1 MLLRDFISGAR
12 LAMTSAEAMSPGYSA
27 EESKALV
34 ARLCKEVLG
43 VESYTHIIEPSLE
56 IPPVKEPVLREALTR
71 LLKGEPIQYILGY
84 EYFMDRRFNV
94 SPAVLI
100 PRPETEILCRE
111 ALALSR
117 EGDRALDLCTGSGC
131 IAWTLSLAG
140 LETVGVDISPEAL
153 AIASSQPFKG
163 PSPKFLLKDVL
174 EGPSDFEEGIFDL
187 IVSNPPYVRESEKA
201 LMRTNVLDYEPSLAL
216 FVKDADPLVFYNAV
230 ASFAKSLLKPG
241 GHGFVEINEALG
253 EETAAVFSAAG
264 FSEVNI
270 LRDFNMKMRVV
281 AFQKRP

>member
-12 LAMTSAEAMSPGYSA
+12 LALTSAEAMSPGYSA

-153 AIASSQPFKG
+153 AIASSQPFDG

-174 EGPSDFEEGIFDL
+174 EGPSGFEEGIFDL

-230 ASFAKSLLKPG
+230 ASFAKLLLKPG

-264 FSEVNI
+264 FSEVRI
-270 LRDFNMKMRVV
+270 LRDFDMKMRVV
-281 AFQKRP
+281 TFKKRP

>member
-12 LAMTSAEAMSPGYSA
+12 LALNSAEAMSPGYSA

-43 VESYTHIIEPSLE
+43 VESYAHILEPSLE

-71 LLKGEPIQYILGY
+71 LLKGEPLQYILGY

-94 SPAVLI
+94 SPAGLI

-111 ALALSR
+111 ALALSG

-153 AIASSQPFKG
+153 AIASSQPFDG

-174 EGPSDFEEGIFDL
+174 EGPSGFEEGIFDL

-216 FVKDADPLVFYNAV
+216 FVKDADPLVFYDAV

-264 FSEVNI
+264 FSEVRI

>member
-12 LAMTSAEAMSPGYSA
+12 LALTSAEAMSPGYPA

-43 VESYTHIIEPSLE
+43 VESYAHILEPSLE

-71 LLKGEPIQYILGY
+71 LLKGEPLQYILGY

-153 AIASSQPFKG
+153 AIASSQPFDG

-174 EGPSDFEEGIFDL
+174 EGPSGFDEGIFDL

-216 FVKDADPLVFYNAV
+216 FVEDADPLVFYNAV

>member
-12 LAMTSAEAMSPGYSA
+12 LALTSAEAMSPGYSA

-71 LLKGEPIQYILGY
+71 LLEGEPLQYILGY

-153 AIASSQPFKG
+153 AIASSQPFDG

-174 EGPSDFEEGIFDL
+174 EGPSGFEEGIFDL

-230 ASFAKSLLKPG
+230 ASFAKLLLKPG

-264 FSEVNI
+264 FSEVRI
-270 LRDFNMKMRVV
+270 LRDFDMKMRVV
-281 AFQKRP
+281 TFKKRP

>member
-12 LAMTSAEAMSPGYSA
+12 LALTSAEAMSPGYSA

-71 LLKGEPIQYILGY
+71 LLKGEPLQYILGY

-153 AIASSQPFKG
+153 AIASSQPFDG

-216 FVKDADPLVFYNAV
+216 FVKDADPLVFYDAV
-230 ASFAKSLLKPG
+230 ASFAKLLLKPG

-264 FSEVNI
+264 FSEVRI
-270 LRDFNMKMRVV
+270 LRDFDMKMRVV
-281 AFQKRP
+281 TFKKRP

>member
-12 LAMTSAEAMSPGYSA
+12 LALTSAEAMSPGYSA

-153 AIASSQPFKG
+153 AIASSQPFDG

-174 EGPSDFEEGIFDL
+174 EGPSGFEEGLFDL

-201 LMRTNVLDYEPSLAL
+201 LMRKNVLDYEPSLAL

-230 ASFAKSLLKPG
+230 ASFAKLLLKPG

-264 FSEVNI
+264 FSEVRI
-270 LRDFNMKMRVV
+270 LRDFDTKMRVV
-281 AFQKRP
+281 TFKKRS

>member
-12 LAMTSAEAMSPGYSA
+12 LALTSAEAMSPGYPA

-43 VESYTHIIEPSLE
+43 VESYTHIIEPGFE
-56 IPPVKEPVLREALTR
+56 IPAIQEPVLQDALRR
-71 LLKGEPIQYILGY
+71 LLEGEPLQYILGY

-153 AIASSQPFKG
+153 AIASSQPFDG

-174 EGPSDFEEGIFDL
+174 EGPSGFEEGIFDL

-230 ASFAKSLLKPG
+230 ASFAKLLLKPG

-264 FSEVNI
+264 FSEVRI
-270 LRDFNMKMRVV
+270 LRDFDMKMRVV
-281 AFQKRP
+281 TFKKRP

>member
-12 LAMTSAEAMSPGYSA
+12 LALTSAEAMSPGYSA

-43 VESYTHIIEPSLE
+43 VESYTHIIEPTLE
-56 IPPVKEPVLREALTR
+56 IPPVKEPVLRDALTR
-71 LLKGEPIQYILGY
+71 LLKGEPLQYILGY

-117 EGDRALDLCTGSGC
+117 GGDRALDLCTGSGC

-153 AIASSQPFKG
+153 AIASSQPFDG

-174 EGPSDFEEGIFDL
+174 EGPSGFD
-187 IVSNPPYVRESEKA
+187 
-201 LMRTNVLDYEPSLAL
+201 
-216 FVKDADPLVFYNAV
+216 
-230 ASFAKSLLKPG
+230 
-241 GHGFVEINEALG
+241 
-253 EETAAVFSAAG
+253 
-264 FSEVNI
+264 
-270 LRDFNMKMRVV
+270 
-281 AFQKRP
+281 

>member
-12 LAMTSAEAMSPGYSA
+12 LALTSAEAMSPGYSA

-43 VESYTHIIEPSLE
+43 VESYAHILEPSLE

-71 LLKGEPIQYILGY
+71 LLKGEPLQYILGY

-153 AIASSQPFKG
+153 AIASSQPFDG

-174 EGPSDFEEGIFDL
+174 EGPSGFEEGIFDL

-230 ASFAKSLLKPG
+230 ASFAKLLLKPG

-264 FSEVNI
+264 FSEVRI
-270 LRDFNMKMRVV
+270 LRDFDMKMRVV
-281 AFQKRP
+281 TFKKRP

>member
-12 LAMTSAEAMSPGYSA
+12 LALNSAEAMSPGYSA

-43 VESYTHIIEPSLE
+43 VESYTHILEPSLE

-140 LETVGVDISPEAL
+140 LQTVAVDISPEAL
-153 AIASSQPFKG
+153 AIASSQPFDG
-163 PSPKFLLKDVL
+163 PSPKFLLKNVL
-174 EGPSDFEEGIFDL
+174 EGPSGFEEGLFDL

-201 LMRTNVLDYEPSLAL
+201 LMRKNVLDYEPSLAL

-230 ASFAKSLLKPG
+230 ASFAKLLLKPG
-241 GHGFVEINEALG
+241 GHGFVEINEAFG
-253 EETAAVFSAAG
+253 KETAAIFSAAG
-264 FSEVNI
+264 FSEVRI
-270 LRDFNMKMRVV
+270 LRDFDTKMRVV
-281 AFQKRP
+281 TFKKRL

>member
-12 LAMTSAEAMSPGYSA
+12 LALTSAEAMSPGYSA

-43 VESYTHIIEPSLE
+43 VESYAHILEPSLE

-71 LLKGEPIQYILGY
+71 LLEGEPLQYILGY

-153 AIASSQPFKG
+153 AIASSQPFDG

-253 EETAAVFSAAG
+253 EETAAAFSAAG

>member
-12 LAMTSAEAMSPGYSA
+12 LALTSAEAMSPGYSA

-153 AIASSQPFKG
+153 AIASSQPFDG

-174 EGPSDFEEGIFDL
+174 EGPSGFDEGIFDL

-216 FVKDADPLVFYNAV
+216 FVKDADPLVFYDAV

-264 FSEVNI
+264 FSEVRI
-270 LRDFNMKMRVV
+270 LRDFDMKMRVV
-281 AFQKRP
+281 TFKKRP

>member
-12 LAMTSAEAMSPGYSA
+12 LALTSAEAMSPSYSA

-43 VESYTHIIEPSLE
+43 VESYTHIIEPTLE

-117 EGDRALDLCTGSGC
+117 EGDRALD
-131 IAWTLSLAG
+131 
-140 LETVGVDISPEAL
+140 P
-153 AIASSQPFKG
+153 
-163 PSPKFLLKDVL
+163 
-174 EGPSDFEEGIFDL
+174 
-187 IVSNPPYVRESEKA
+187 
-201 LMRTNVLDYEPSLAL
+201 
-216 FVKDADPLVFYNAV
+216 
-230 ASFAKSLLKPG
+230 
-241 GHGFVEINEALG
+241 
-253 EETAAVFSAAG
+253 
-264 FSEVNI
+264 
-270 LRDFNMKMRVV
+270 
-281 AFQKRP
+281 

>member
-140 LETVGVDISPEAL
+140 LQTVAVDISPEAL
-153 AIASSQPFKG
+153 AVASSQPFDG
-163 PSPKFLLKDVL
+163 PSPKFLLKNVL
-174 EGPSDFEEGIFDL
+174 EGPSGFEEGLFDL

-201 LMRTNVLDYEPSLAL
+201 LMRKNVLDYEPSLAL

-230 ASFAKSLLKPG
+230 ASFAKLLLKPG
-241 GHGFVEINEALG
+241 GHGFVEINEAFG
-253 EETAAVFSAAG
+253 KETAAIFSAAG
-264 FSEVNI
+264 FSEVRI
-270 LRDFNMKMRVV
+270 LRDFDTKMRVV
-281 AFQKRP
+281 TFKKRS

>member
-12 LAMTSAEAMSPGYSA
+12 LALTSAEAMSPGYSA

-140 LETVGVDISPEAL
+140 LQTVAVDISPEAL
-153 AIASSQPFKG
+153 AIASSQPFDG
-163 PSPKFLLKDVL
+163 PSPKFLLKNVL
-174 EGPSDFEEGIFDL
+174 EGPSGFEEGLFDL

-201 LMRTNVLDYEPSLAL
+201 LMRKNVLDYEPSLAL

-230 ASFAKSLLKPG
+230 ASFAKLLLKPG
-241 GHGFVEINEALG
+241 GHGFVEINEAFG
-253 EETAAVFSAAG
+253 KETAAIFSAAG
-264 FSEVNI
+264 FSEVRI
-270 LRDFNMKMRVV
+270 LRDFDTKMRVV
-281 AFQKRP
+281 TFKKRP

>member
-12 LAMTSAEAMSPGYSA
+12 LALNSAEAMSPGYSA

-140 LETVGVDISPEAL
+140 LETVGVDISPEAI
-153 AIASSQPFKG
+153 AIASSQPFDG

-174 EGPSDFEEGIFDL
+174 EGPSGFEEGIFDL

-230 ASFAKSLLKPG
+230 ASFAKLLLKPG

-264 FSEVNI
+264 FSEVRI
-270 LRDFNMKMRVV
+270 LRDFDMKMRVV
-281 AFQKRP
+281 TFKKRP

>member
-12 LAMTSAEAMSPGYSA
+12 LALTSAEAMSPGYSA

-140 LETVGVDISPEAL
+140 LQTVAVDISPEAL
-153 AIASSQPFKG
+153 AVASSQPFDG

-174 EGPSDFEEGIFDL
+174 EGPSGFEEGFFDL

-201 LMRTNVLDYEPSLAL
+201 LMRKNVLDYEPSLAL

-264 FSEVNI
+264 FSEVRI
-270 LRDFNMKMRVV
+270 LRDFDTKMRVV
-281 AFQKRP
+281 TFKKRP

>member
-12 LAMTSAEAMSPGYSA
+12 LALTSAEAMSPGYSA

-43 VESYTHIIEPSLE
+43 VESYAHILEPSLE
-56 IPPVKEPVLREALTR
+56 IPPVKEPVLRDALTR
-71 LLKGEPIQYILGY
+71 LLKGEPLQYILGY

-100 PRPETEILCRE
+100 PRPETGLLCRE

-153 AIASSQPFKG
+153 AIASSQPVGG
-163 PSPKFLLKDVL
+163 PSPRFLRKDVL

-230 ASFAKSLLKPG
+230 ASFAKLLLKPG

-264 FSEVNI
+264 FSEVRI
-270 LRDFNMKMRVV
+270 LRDFDMKMRVV
-281 AFQKRP
+281 TFKKRP

>member
-12 LAMTSAEAMSPGYSA
+12 LALTSAEAMSPGYSA

-153 AIASSQPFKG
+153 AIASSQPFDG

-174 EGPSDFEEGIFDL
+174 EGPSGFEEGIFDL

-216 FVKDADPLVFYNAV
+216 FVKDADPLVFYDAV

-264 FSEVNI
+264 FSEVRI
-270 LRDFNMKMRVV
+270 LRDFDMKMRVV
-281 AFQKRP
+281 TFKKRP

>member
-12 LAMTSAEAMSPGYSA
+12 LALTSAEAMSPGYSA

-71 LLKGEPIQYILGY
+71 LLKGEPLQYILGY

-140 LETVGVDISPEAL
+140 LQTVAVDISPEAL
-153 AIASSQPFKG
+153 AIASSQPFDG

-174 EGPSDFEEGIFDL
+174 EGPSGFEEGLFDL

-201 LMRTNVLDYEPSLAL
+201 LMRKNVLDYEPSLAL
-216 FVKDADPLVFYNAV
+216 FVKDADPLVFYDAV
-230 ASFAKSLLKPG
+230 ASFAKLLLKPG

-253 EETAAVFSAAG
+253 DQTASVFSSAG
-264 FSEVNI
+264 FSEVRI
-270 LRDFNMKMRVV
+270 LRDFDTKMRVV
-281 AFQKRP
+281 TFKKRP

>member
-12 LAMTSAEAMSPGYSA
+12 LALTSAEAMSPGYSA

-43 VESYTHIIEPSLE
+43 VESYAHILEPSLE

-71 LLKGEPIQYILGY
+71 LLKGEPLQYILGY

-94 SPAVLI
+94 SPAGLI

-153 AIASSQPFKG
+153 AIASSQPFDG

-174 EGPSDFEEGIFDL
+174 EGPSGFEEGIFDL

-216 FVKDADPLVFYNAV
+216 FVKDADPLVFYDAV

-264 FSEVNI
+264 FSEVRI

>member
-12 LAMTSAEAMSPGYSA
+12 LALNSAEAMSPGYSA

-43 VESYTHIIEPSLE
+43 VESYAHILEPSLE

-71 LLKGEPIQYILGY
+71 LLKGEPLQYILGY

-153 AIASSQPFKG
+153 AIASSQPFDG

-174 EGPSDFEEGIFDL
+174 EGPSGFEEGIFDL
-187 IVSNPPYVRESEKA
+187 ILSNPPYVRESEKA

-230 ASFAKSLLKPG
+230 ASFAKLLLKPG

-264 FSEVNI
+264 FSEVRI
-270 LRDFNMKMRVV
+270 LRDFDMKMRVV
-281 AFQKRP
+281 TFKKRP